1 LRALRCMPALFQ
13 RVLFRVASIT
23 RIVAACSGSAC
34 WPLPLGSLRHSRDA
48 ALLPVGWCDCH
59 PRECVF
65 GSNRCW
71 RRDGKRLPDIRHALP
86 ACRRQVTDGCRCTR
100 DRALVDGFVCCTR
113 VVWNGECVRVFCPA
127 IWLCFGLAQVL
138 VDCRQPRDE
147 CIMVRVLVERGP
159 HDVPPGAVACG
170 SAAGQFAAAENNTV
184 CCCSAASRQW
194 SADRFT
200 LHSRRRP
207 GAHCSTRTSDSMC
220 PLDPVDDSVSR
231 SGAIL
236 SQCWRDAPAHEV
248 AHHAGC

>member
-1 LRALRCMPALFQ
+1 MPHPVSIYLLAMACGDIASARIGARAPRCVYITTDVGASWSPADAPGAAGPRSSVWAEPCVLPAAAAEFDGPTEKYIAAGARACERCMPALFQ

-34 WPLPLGSLRHSRDA
+34 WPLPLGRLRHSRDA
-48 ALLPVGWCDCH
+48 ALLPVGWCDYH

-159 HDVPPGAVACG
+159 HDVPPGVVACG
-170 SAAGQFAAAENNTV
+170 
-184 CCCSAASRQW
+184 
-194 SADRFT
+194 
-200 LHSRRRP
+200 
-207 GAHCSTRTSDSMC
+207 
-220 PLDPVDDSVSR
+220 
-231 SGAIL
+231 
-236 SQCWRDAPAHEV
+236 
-248 AHHAGC
+248 